1 MKVSNWDE
9 AVGALRAVTLTM
21 DELLPQRDIR
31 SIWEL
36 IDAGEPGIAFENL
49 CTQLYEYEV
58 TPDEPSRE
66 VLAEIG
72 TYFRLNADLWKRLST
87 DS

>member
-9 AVGALRAVTLTM
+9 AVGALRAVTVTVE
-21 DELLPQRDIR
+21 DLLPSCDIR

-36 IDAGEPGIAFENL
+36 IDAGEPGVAFENL

-66 VLAEIG
+66 ALAEIG
-72 TYFRLNADLWKRLST
+72 TYFRSDTDLWERLVT

>member
-1 MKVSNWDE
+1 M
-9 AVGALRAVTLTM
+9 TLNVE
-21 DELLPQRDIR
+21 DLLSRRDIR

-36 IDAGEPGIAFENL
+36 IAAGEPGVAFENL

-58 TPDEPSRE
+58 IPDEPSRE
-66 VLAEIG
+66 ALAEIG
-72 TYFRLNADLWKRLST
+72 TYFRMNTDLWERLVA

>member
-1 MKVSNWDE
+1 MRVSSWDE
-9 AVGALRAVTLTM
+9 AVGVLRAVTLTV
-21 DELLPQRDIR
+21 ENLLPQRDIR
-31 SIWEL
+31 NIWEL

-66 VLAEIG
+66 ALAEVG
-72 TYFRLNADLWKRLST
+72 TYFRLEPGLWRCLTSEG
-87 DS
+87 

>member
-1 MKVSNWDE
+1 MRVSSWDE
-9 AVGALRAVTLTM
+9 AVGVLRAVTLTV
-21 DELLPQRDIR
+21 ENLLPQRDIR

-66 VLAEIG
+66 ALAEVG
-72 TYFRLNADLWKRLST
+72 TYFRLEPGLWRCLTSEG
-87 DS
+87 